1 MAKTAER
8 QARTAEKQAPAS
20 ANAVPTPSKSMVRS
34 YASNEFVF
42 AVVGHVGSGTTK
54 IATSLAELL
63 NKGSITGDP
72 FDTEIIKARE
82 LIEAWATENDRPI
95 PASEQRNLLNT
106 EQFQNL
112 GDQMRAGGD
121 HAAVANR
128 AIQRIRLIRAKKQKM
143 ENPGDQPVEPDGS
156 RRAYIIDSIR
166 HPAEVE
172 LLRRVYRE
180 AFVLIG
186 VVCDAEVRLT
196 RLQSEKYSTASKVD
210 ILKFMERD
218 SRASED
224 YGQRVSDAFHMADY
238 FVDNTV
244 QQLLDD
250 GTGNREWDI
259 NDNLSRLTKII
270 THTELVRPTIA
281 ETAMHEAY
289 GASLR
294 SACLSRQVG
303 AALLDK
309 EGNVIGTGTNEVPKA
324 GGGVYGEHFDED
336 AIDSRCAFRETGKY
350 CSNTQEQNRII
361 DEIFDEVPEL
371 SSLNEMTKRT
381 RKAELRK
388 SRVGD
393 LIEFSRA
400 VHAEM
405 DALFSAARKGTS
417 TIGTRLFVTT
427 FPCHSCARGIVTA
440 GVDEVQYIE
449 PYPKS
454 LALKLHADAITVGRK
469 ENDGKPWLSP
479 SAGGSRVRFSA
490 FTGVAPRLYRR
501 AFLKDRSLKN
511 SLTGVF
517 AIGPAEWGTAW
528 DIHKASYFE
537 LEAALAKA
545 R

>member
-1 MAKTAER
+1 MAKAVTKE
-8 QARTAEKQAPAS
+8 APATS
-20 ANAVPTPSKSMVRS
+20 DKRVPTSSKNMVRA

-42 AVVGHVGSGTTK
+42 AVVGHVGCGTTK

-72 FDTEIIKARE
+72 FDTEIIKARN
-82 LIEAWATENDRPI
+82 LIEAWATENEKAI
-95 PASEQRNLLNT
+95 PGSEPRNLLTT
-106 EQFQNL
+106 EQFQDL
-112 GDQMRAGGD
+112 GDEMRAGGD

-128 AIQRIRLIRAKKQKM
+128 AIQRIRLIRAQKQKM

-186 VVCDAEVRLT
+186 VVCDAEVRLK

-210 ILKFMERD
+210 ILKFMDRD
-218 SRASED
+218 SRSSED
-224 YGQRVSDAFHMADY
+224 HGQRVSDAFHMADY

-259 NDNLSRLTKII
+259 NENLSRLTKII

-309 EGNVIGTGTNEVPKA
+309 EGNIIGTGTNEVPKA

-336 AIDSRCAFRETGKY
+336 TIDSRCAFRETGKY

-361 DEIFDEVPEL
+361 DEIFNEVKELSGQLAWFLPDQLIEGNKVTFVDDAGKRRRKQLVGWSEKRQIYWHAAFEGRPVAGDPSRLVLRPHVIFTADGKNPIFSKQRMHVLRRSFCKSWWNDRWRDLLIAFALVIGESEEIRLCVGPTEFLSFGMPMRIDSRWVPE
-371 SSLNEMTKRT
+371 
-381 RKAELRK
+381 
-388 SRVGD
+388 
-393 LIEFSRA
+393 IEETNVDEEIDSF
-400 VHAEM
+400 
-405 DALFSAARKGTS
+405 DALDSD
-417 TIGTRLFVTT
+417 
-427 FPCHSCARGIVTA
+427 
-440 GVDEVQYIE
+440 DEWNDDFQDE
-449 PYPKS
+449 PEEP
-454 LALKLHADAITVGRK
+454 V
-469 ENDGKPWLSP
+469 
-479 SAGGSRVRFSA
+479 
-490 FTGVAPRLYRR
+490 
-501 AFLKDRSLKN
+501 
-511 SLTGVF
+511 
-517 AIGPAEWGTAW
+517 
-528 DIHKASYFE
+528 
-537 LEAALAKA
+537 
-545 R
+545 